1 MKTEV
6 INQSDLRHEHTVT
19 AQSGS
24 GSRLMSGRSAAKS
37 GTHEQ
42 YAELGHPVPP
52 HGLVLWSQLKMEFPF
67 HHTSNVINDPCFH
80 TFCTAVDPRLTPP
93 IYVQHEL
100 SAKGN
105 NCAFNDVFALHHD
118 ETPSR
123 VEGLTSTTVTESA
136 ALDKDIFCPYP
147 DDEQPGI

>member
-1 MKTEV
+1 M
-6 INQSDLRHEHTVT
+6 
-19 AQSGS
+19 G
-24 GSRLMSGRSAAKS
+24 
-37 GTHEQ
+37 
-42 YAELGHPVPP
+42 
-52 HGLVLWSQLKMEFPF
+52 
-67 HHTSNVINDPCFH
+67 
-80 TFCTAVDPRLTPP
+80 PRLKTP

-105 NCAFNDVFALHHD
+105 HWAFNDVFAPHHD

-147 DDEQPGI
+147 DDEQPGISQHDQAFLDIMHWEVTVTNDGYIHLLLPFKL